1 MGISYA
7 KVGNH
12 TIQKIVIITVSEN
25 KLCQETIMK
34 KFLIAL
40 LLATAVSFANAKT
53 GHGSVG
59 HSGSV
64 KATGQDV
71 VYATHSTTKLGL
83 ELPIGP
89 VGSVHKQ

>member
-1 MGISYA
+1 
-7 KVGNH
+7 
-12 TIQKIVIITVSEN
+12 
-25 KLCQETIMK
+25 MK

-53 GHGSVG
+53 GHGSAG
-59 HSGSV
+59 HNGSV

-71 VYATHSTTKLGL
+71 VYATQSTKLGL